1 MLLPSSG
8 GAVAVAGSN
17 NSTTAVRDAIMGHDA
32 ADDGPPDPD
41 AHGRAKRVHAQ
52 LEQLLAVTANLHSEL
67 AETNRRRQ
75 LMATQVAVLL
85 STTPDDAASN
95 ERMIR
100 ASFTPLAEGRARF
113 PSFHGQGGD
122 LETAAGAVSAVLA
135 GLPPID
141 ILVSGMGA
149 DGHIASLFP
158 GDAAALEDDPSRQAV
173 AARPPGLPER
183 ISLSPSRLGAA
194 AWAALLIAGAEKQ
207 AMLASAQALP
217 AAFPVGLLLGRPQ
230 GLDVYWGKV

>member
-1 MLLPSSG
+1 M
-8 GAVAVAGSN
+8 AA
-17 NSTTAVRDAIMGHDA
+17 HDA
-32 ADDGPPDPD
+32 AAGPVAWHRFETLGD
-41 AHGRAKRVHAQ
+41 ASEALAEAVAIRLAAVIEARGGA
-52 LEQLLAVTANLHSEL
+52 LLAVPGG
-67 AETNRRRQ
+67 
-75 LMATQVAVLL
+75 
-85 STTPDDAASN
+85 TTPARFLAALGGHDLPWENVTLLPTDERFVSPGDAASN

-100 ASFTPLAEGRARF
+100 ASVAPLAEGRARF
-113 PSFHGQGGD
+113 LSFHGDGDD
-122 LETAAGAVSAVLA
+122 LEAAAAAVSDTLA
-135 GLPPID
+135 SLPPID
-141 ILVSGMGA
+141 VLVSGMGA

-194 AWAALLIAGAEKQ
+194 AWAALLIAGPEKQ
-207 AMLASAQALP
+207 QTLASAQALP